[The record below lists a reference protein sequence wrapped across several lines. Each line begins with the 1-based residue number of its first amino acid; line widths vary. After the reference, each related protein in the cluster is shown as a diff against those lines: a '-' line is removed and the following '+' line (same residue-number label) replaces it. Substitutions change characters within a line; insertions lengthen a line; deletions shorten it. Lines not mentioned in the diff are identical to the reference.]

1 MLKEH
6 EVSIFRKNQ
15 EMFLKQ
21 EQSILALI
29 SESNSLTSLTNQR
42 LDSLRSDFHTRF
54 HKILQKNIT
63 FRQSTKYIC
72 I

>member
-6 EVSIFRKNQ
+6 EVSTFRNNQ

-21 EQSILALI
+21 EQSILAWI

-42 LDSLRSDFHTRF
+42 LDSLSSDFHTRF
-54 HKILQKNIT
+54 LMQNVNLI
-63 FRQSTKYIC
+63 F
-72 I
+72 